1 MKSRHLARSIA
12 VQTLYSF
19 DFSNKFELT
28 EEVEINLSGLSPE
41 EAEGLED
48 DVKIYASFLI
58 RGVLE
63 NKEEIDQLISLYS
76 KNRTIDRINIVDRN
90 ILRISF
96 FTLLYCKEVHPHI
109 VVDEAVKLSLEFSSD
124 RNYKFVNGLLDTYIR
139 TLQNDSIEDEGRH

>member
-12 VQTLYSF
+12 IQTLYSL
-19 DFSNKFELT
+19 DFSNKLENT
-28 EEVEINLSGLSPE
+28 QEVEINLSGLSPE
-41 EAEGLED
+41 EAESLED
-48 DVKIYASFLI
+48 DVRIYASFLI

-63 NKEEIDQLISLYS
+63 NREEIDQLISLYS

-109 VVDEAVKLSLEFSSD
+109 VVDEAVKLSL
-124 RNYKFVNGLLDTYIR
+124 
-139 TLQNDSIEDEGRH
+139 

>member
-48 DVKIYASFLI
+48 DIKIYASFLI

>member
-12 VQTLYSF
+12 IQTLYSL
-19 DFSNKFELT
+19 DFSNKLENT
-28 EEVEINLSGLSPE
+28 QEVEINLSGLSPE
-41 EAEGLED
+41 EAESLED
-48 DVKIYASFLI
+48 DVRIYASFLI

-63 NKEEIDQLISLYS
+63 NREEIDQLISLYS

-139 TLQNDSIEDEGRH
+139 TLQNDSTKDEGRH

>member
-12 VQTLYSF
+12 VQTLYSL
-19 DFSNKFELT
+19 DFSNKFEFS
-28 EEVEINLSGLSPE
+28 EDVEINLSGLSSE
-41 EAEGLED
+41 DVESLED
-48 DVKIYASFLI
+48 DVRIYASFLI

-63 NKEEIDQLISLYS
+63 NKEEIDKLISEYS

-139 TLQNDSIEDEGRH
+139 TIQNDSVKDEGRH

>member
-12 VQTLYSF
+12 VQTLYSL
-19 DFSNKFELT
+19 DFSNKLELSQ
-28 EEVEINLSGLSPE
+28 EVDINLSGLSPE
-41 EAEGLED
+41 EAESLED

-63 NKEEIDQLISLYS
+63 NQEEIDQLISLYS

-96 FTLLYCKEVHPHI
+96 FSLLYCKEVHPHI

-139 TLQNDSIEDEGRH
+139 TINNDSVKDEG